1 MVKLVIWNFIQT
13 RSILLGGVLEPS
25 PTPCETQT
33 SARQRTEIFSYQ
45 NWSFETFSCP
55 LHTSGW
61 RPGAISIPFWE
72 LVFLM
77 PQLLCNWSKNG
88 GKAFWKKFKT
98 GKYLK
103 DSFKTQGFDKKPS
116 VFWRLQASVTLH
128 KIAQKI
134 AWEYPL
140 SKRGL
145 WDFEQHSDF
154 ICHWQKTRNWQKTL
168 ENKLDIYK
176 NLEINIKIYRNYK
189 IKLEIYKNLQIKFE
203 MYSYFKLENK
213 LKIFEFFVNGRWSQ
227 YKSGKFAREP

>member
-1 MVKLVIWNFIQT
+1 MEFWGHPCPHGEPQHQQGGTDFTAYIIEVTLFGMVKLVIWNFIQT
-13 RSILLGGVLEPS
+13 CSIPLGGVLEPS

-33 SARQRTEIFSYQ
+33 PARQRTEIFSYQ

-55 LHTSGW
+55 LHTFGW

-103 DSFKTQGFDKKPS
+103 DSFKTQGFDEKPS

-128 KIAQKI
+128 KIAHKI

-140 SKRGL
+140 HRGL
-145 WDFEQHSDF
+145 SYLVGLWFR
-154 ICHWQKTRNWQKTL
+154 KTKRFTAMLWK
-168 ENKLDIYK
+168 
-176 NLEINIKIYRNYK
+176 
-189 IKLEIYKNLQIKFE
+189 
-203 MYSYFKLENK
+203 
-213 LKIFEFFVNGRWSQ
+213 
-227 YKSGKFAREP
+227 

>member
-1 MVKLVIWNFIQT
+1 
-13 RSILLGGVLEPS
+13 
-25 PTPCETQT
+25 
-33 SARQRTEIFSYQ
+33 
-45 NWSFETFSCP
+45 
-55 LHTSGW
+55 
-61 RPGAISIPFWE
+61 
-72 LVFLM
+72 M

-154 ICHWQKTRNWQKTL
+154 ICHWQKTQNWQKTL

-176 NLEINIKIYRNYK
+176 NLKINIKIYRNYK

-213 LKIFEFFVNGRWSQ
+213 LKIFEFFCQW
-227 YKSGKFAREP
+227 

>member
-55 LHTSGW
+55 LNTSGW

-103 DSFKTQGFDKKPS
+103 DSFKTQGFDEKPS

-128 KIAQKI
+128 KIAHKI

-154 ICHWQKTRNWQKTL
+154 ICHWQKTRNWQKKHWKIDSTFTKIS
-168 ENKLDIYK
+168 KLI
-176 NLEINIKIYRNYK
+176 LRFTEITKLNSKFTKIS
-189 IKLEIYKNLQIKFE
+189 KLNSKCIVQRGWNQKRVY
-203 MYSYFKLENK
+203 
-213 LKIFEFFVNGRWSQ
+213 
-227 YKSGKFAREP
+227 